1 MMVTS
6 MNEIHLLLFLAL
18 MRSLSLLGER
28 HLLKT
33 QSPYFPDGFA
43 THSAALCVDM
53 PICLTRDVENDSVSV
68 RITSD

>member
-18 MRSLSLLGER
+18 MRSLSLLVER

-33 QSPYFPDGFA
+33 LNPYSPDGFA
-43 THSAALCVDM
+43 THSAVLCVDR
-53 PICLTRDVENDSVSV
+53 PICLTRDVEKDSVSWNNV
-68 RITSD
+68 